1 MIIVQFEFRRSER
14 FNDYTYVML
23 EKYFS
28 DVFGEPVCGS
38 DDFGIYGCMWQINI
52 EGFRLTIDMCP
63 VYASVRYTFDKKEV
77 PLNIVKYGLY
87 WTNVVNRLLRSIYK
101 LKKCSV
107 LALDE
112 KVVLRG

>member
-1 MIIVQFEFRRSER
+1 
-14 FNDYTYVML
+14 ML
-23 EKYFS
+23 EKYFT

-38 DDFGIYGCMWQINI
+38 DDFGIYGCVWSINI
-52 EGFRLTIDMCP
+52 NGFRLTIDVCP
-63 VYASVRYTFDKKEV
+63 AYASVRYMFDRKEV

-107 LALDE
+107 IALDG